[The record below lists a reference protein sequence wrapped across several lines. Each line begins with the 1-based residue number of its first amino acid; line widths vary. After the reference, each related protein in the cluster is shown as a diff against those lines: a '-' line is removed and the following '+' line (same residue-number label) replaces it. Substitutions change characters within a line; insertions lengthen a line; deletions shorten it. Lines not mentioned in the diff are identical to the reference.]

1 MENTASA
8 TAGIGS
14 DIPIARPCAPAR
26 TYGQLSLPLTRKGN
40 LFLPRLKVSLF
51 HESLIEE
58 RTLWCLDADLSVLSV
73 TRARPV
79 TFHTPDGAEHTYT
92 PDFNVE
98 LELTNG
104 STATII
110 LEVKPWELL
119 RDIIGN
125 DVLGW
130 QLKQAK
136 LKSDGLPLWVV
147 TDRDIGDLL
156 PEHARTFGLCFHSV
170 PQPDLRTHLLAEL
183 QAGPLPMGQ
192 LVERVT
198 LRFTPGL
205 QTPQWQLQLRDT
217 LHGLVARGEVHADL
231 NVTPD
236 EHCTLWLASMSGPTE
251 HKALGVEIGQYIHRS
266 LTGWGEAPVPVE
278 EVPQPDEH
286 HHLAMNEFL
295 DSKSGRGKQY
305 LKLFSRYS
313 DPRVP
318 LDADLV
324 QELSVETGFS
334 HRALYRFKRH
344 LHDAGAPGI
353 TFQQLVPHLKTEKS
367 APRNTVELSVR
378 MIIAD
383 LVTSFYLKPIDN
395 NGKPTGRARSVRD
408 LYFAVRKA
416 CQNAKLQPPAQTT
429 IQRYLDAL
437 YQKDPVAFTLTREG
451 QKAASR
457 LVGRQ
462 GGNPSTHYGELIG
475 VDCTPCDV
483 FYRKGQLVLEIRPR
497 GKKAKE
503 TARATSETTERATM
517 VMFVEEATSEI
528 VLSYVVRGHAS
539 GAVILDGFRRLM
551 LGERTL
557 QEGAGVVHH
566 TPFVGLPSKVRMD
579 SGNEFKNRH
588 IKRALESLGIT
599 VIPRNKGTVH
609 IGGLEERT
617 IRTIVSTHHIL
628 PGTTMNNVK
637 ARGEYNAQK
646 GATLSFEMLSQF
658 QQLNVEQFNLDC
670 APRQSISRHDHARE
684 LIRTGKVRIRQPSP
698 EQRRFLTEQMR
709 PVEYRLCSPEGVR
722 MFGLRY
728 VSFAPEMEHLI
739 RQRATVEL
747 VYLAED
753 IRTANLVHPAS
764 GELLLL
770 KAVPYPGLDFSV
782 PLAKSTWDLFR
793 QEQTGARTQIKDRVE
808 RPHEVLERIRKLQG
822 LSPLPAAPP
831 NQKLPVVNRPAAQ
844 EDEIKIPVSTIPF
857 IRIPPIDAKAGEETT
872 MTHATASGPL

>member
-1 MENTASA
+1 MEFTASV
-8 TAGIGS
+8 TTGIET
-14 DIPIARPCAPAR
+14 DIPIARPCAPVR
-26 TYGQLSLPLTRKGN
+26 TYGQLSLPLTRKGH

-58 RTLWCLDADLSVLSV
+58 RTLWCLDADLHVRSVS
-73 TRARPV
+73 RARPV
-79 TFHTPDGAEHTYT
+79 TFHSPDGAEHTYT
-92 PDFNVE
+92 PDYQVE
-98 LELTNG
+98 RELANG

-110 LEVKPWELL
+110 LECKPWNLL

-130 QLKQAK
+130 QLKQER

-170 PQPDLRTHLLAEL
+170 PQPDLRTQLLAEL

-198 LRFTPGL
+198 HRFAPGL

-231 NVTPD
+231 NITPN
-236 EHCTLWLASMSGPTE
+236 EHCRLWLASMSGPTE
-251 HKALGVEIGQYIHRS
+251 QEPLGVEIGQYIHRS

-278 EVPQPDEH
+278 EVPQPDED
-286 HHLAMNEFL
+286 HHLALDTFL
-295 DSKSGRGKQY
+295 NSRSDRGRQY
-305 LKLFSRYS
+305 LKLFSLYS

-324 QELSVETGFS
+324 QELKAETGFS
-334 HRALYRFKRH
+334 QRALFRFKRH
-344 LHDAGAPGI
+344 LYKAGAPGI

-378 MIIAD
+378 MIIED
-383 LVTSFYLKPIDN
+383 LVASFYLKPIGN
-395 NGKPTGRARSVRD
+395 KHAVRARSVRD

-429 IQRYLDAL
+429 IQRYLDGL
-437 YQKDPVAFTLTREG
+437 YQKDPVAFTLAREG

-483 FYRKGQLVLEIRPR
+483 FYRKDQLILEIRPR
-497 GKKAKE
+497 GKKARE
-503 TARATSETTERATM
+503 TARATSEATERATM
-517 VMFVEEATSEI
+517 VMFVEEATSEV
-528 VLSYVVRGHAS
+528 VLSYVVCGHAS
-539 GAVILDGFRRLM
+539 AAVILDGFRRLM

-557 QEGAGVVHH
+557 QEEAGVVHH
-566 TPFVGLPSKVRMD
+566 TPFVGLPTKVRMD
-579 SGNEFKNRH
+579 SGNEFDNRH
-588 IKRALESLGIT
+588 ITRALESLGIT

-617 IRTIVSTHHIL
+617 IRTIVSTHHSL
-628 PGTTMNNVK
+628 PGTTMNNIK

-698 EQRRFLTEQMR
+698 EQRRFLIEQMR
-709 PVEYRLCSPEGVR
+709 PVEHRQCSPGGVR

-728 VSFAPEMEHLI
+728 VSFAPEMELLI
-739 RQRATVEL
+739 RQRATVEV

-753 IRTANLVHPAS
+753 IRTANLVHPTS

-770 KAVPYPGLDFSV
+770 KAAPYPGLDFNV

-793 QEQTGARTQIKDRVE
+793 QEQTGARTQIKDGVE

-844 EDEIKIPVSTIPF
+844 ADEVKIPVSTIPF
-857 IRIPPIDAKAGEETT
+857 IRIPPINAEAGEETT